1 MESIWKLSDIAKP
14 YRCFLPKK
22 TFRMFGWF
30 FFEHC
35 NEAEFLGPLSRW
47 AHDSKTAPRFI
58 KYNLLQLSCRGSGV
72 GPESQIWSV
81 CLQVMHDNN
90 NNNNNND
97 VCNTNMCK
105 ATMLKKTCNSSY
117 THKKEGSHIPL
128 KGLLVKI
135 KSSEIGYITSQEG
148 IFPKTRFIWLLFHG
162 VTHGRSMTNSTD
174 PRQHLRLWA
183 VRNTVHPQEF
193 EI

>member
-1 MESIWKLSDIAKP
+1 MDDFFLSIVMRLNFLDHSVVGLMTQRQRHVLSNTI
-14 YRCFLPKK
+14 Y
-22 TFRMFGWF
+22 
-30 FFEHC
+30 C
-35 NEAEFLGPLSRW
+35 NW
-47 AHDSKTAPRFI
+47 AAGGQG
-58 KYNLLQLSCRGSGV
+58 L

-81 CLQVMHDNN
+81 CLQVMHDN